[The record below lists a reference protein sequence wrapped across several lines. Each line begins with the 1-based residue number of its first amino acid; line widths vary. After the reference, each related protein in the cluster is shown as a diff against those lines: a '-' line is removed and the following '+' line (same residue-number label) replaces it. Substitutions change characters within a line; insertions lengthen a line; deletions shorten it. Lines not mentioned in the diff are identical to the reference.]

1 MTVEIKDNTITIAVD
16 VQGGM
21 CDRLMLGSK
30 GIINN
35 ACASVECWKFNA
47 PDDEDIQ
54 KMQYPTTLEDA
65 LAILFT
71 DNFDIEIVKS
81 KEDIQRLLADD
92 LELNLEFDF
101 NNIPFKKDNIY
112 NIY

>member
-35 ACASVECWKFNA
+35 ACASLECWKFNA

-54 KMQYPTTLEDA
+54 EMQYPTTLEDA

-71 DNFDIEIVKS
+71 DNFHVEIVTNNK
-81 KEDIQRLLADD
+81 KVQELLSDN
-92 LELNLEFDF
+92 EVNIDF
-101 NNIPFKKDNIY
+101 NNILFDKDNIY
-112 NIY
+112 KIY